1 MATEIL
7 NLEVKSDIKPVIQDI
22 NSLSVSL
29 KQAQMLESELTAQ
42 IKVKNGVLIDL
53 ERDLIKLKATQDS
66 MPKGEYWKGQE
77 ALNQKIKDRVTDIKL
92 EQNALKDLKNQ
103 QRDNNAEMKTT
114 EKTVKDITSANKA
127 AKKPANLFRT
137 GLRGIGTALKGMGIG
152 LLISGLLLLKRA
164 FQQNE
169 TVMKAVQTVTNVLS
183 NIITDIVDAFKDV
196 YKWVGDSSDRF
207 DAMQQVITDLITI
220 GLTPLKLAFHTVE
233 LGALG
238 LMLAWNEVQA
248 AFGSEGASESVKRL
262 KADII
267 KTKIALGEVVDSAV
281 EAGGSIV
288 TNLGEAAGE
297 LYDIYGNLKVAI
309 VEVAEKGVDTN
320 KRASKKIIK
329 TKKSEIKTIA
339 ELEAEAREKKAAAD
353 KVAQDQRDKEQAL
366 ANQAAHDAIVALEEE
381 NRMGALESKIQDI
394 ESEKTFALAKL
405 EAQRIAEEES
415 LKEHENFL
423 ELNKELDIKYKRLAG
438 EINNKALKDQEKVD
452 AATLTSKLDTT
463 KAIGGAIGALGGL
476 LKEGSAGA
484 KAAALAE
491 IAINT
496 GVGIVQGLDIAQ
508 KSAKAAGPGA
518 AFAFPLFYA
527 AQIASVL
534 GAAAQAKN
542 ILGAGGGSETGGGGN
557 TPAAPPSPQMMSGAF
572 ELGSG
577 EEIEPARA
585 YVLSDDITDSQNG
598 LAVIRR
604 RATI

>member
-1 MATEIL
+1 
-7 NLEVKSDIKPVIQDI
+7 
-22 NSLSVSL
+22 
-29 KQAQMLESELTAQ
+29 MLESELTSQ
-42 IKVKNGVLIDL
+42 IKLKNGVLIDL

-103 QRDNNAEMKTT
+103 QRDNNSELKTT
-114 EKTVKDITSANKA
+114 EGTIKDITSANKA
-127 AKKPANLFRT
+127 AKGPAKLFRT

-183 NIITDIVDAFKDV
+183 NIITDVVDAFKDV
-196 YKWVGDSSDRF
+196 YKWVGESSDRF
-207 DAMQQVITDLITI
+207 DAMQQVITDVITI
-220 GLTPLKLAFHTVE
+220 GLTPLKLAFNLVK

-238 LMLAWNEVQA
+238 LMLAWNEVQE

-262 KADII
+262 KADIV

-297 LYDIYGNLKVAI
+297 LYDIYGELKVAI
-309 VEVAEKGVDTN
+309 VEVAEKGVDVN

-329 TKKSEIKTIA
+329 TKKSELKTIA
-339 ELEAEAREKKAAAD
+339 ELEKEARDKKAAEE
-353 KVAQDQRDKEQAL
+353 KIAQDKRDKEQAL

-415 LKEHENFL
+415 LMQHENFL
-423 ELNKELDIKYKRLAG
+423 ELNKELDIKYKRLEG
-438 EINNKALKDQEKVD
+438 EINDKAQKQQEKVD
-452 AATLTSKLDTT
+452 DATYTSKLEST
-463 KAIGGAIGALGGL
+463 KAIGSAIGALGGL
-476 LKEGSAGA
+476 LKEGSDGA

-491 IAINT
+491 IAVNT
-496 GVGIVQGLDIAQ
+496 GVGFANALRIAQ
-508 KSAKAAGPGA
+508 QGGIGTGTAAP
-518 AFAFPLFYA
+518 FTTPIFYA
-527 AQIASVL
+527 TQIASVL
-534 GAAAQAKN
+534 SAAAQAKS
-542 ILGAGGGSETGGGGN
+542 ILGAGGGSETAAGGN
-557 TPAAPPSPQMMSGAF
+557 TSAAPPSPQMMSGSF

-585 YVLSDDITDSQNG
+585 YVVSDDITESQNG
-598 LAVIRR
+598 LAIIRR

>member
-452 AATLTSKLDTT
+452 AATLTSKLETT